1 MSLCTIKT
9 QVLMMMNCY
18 LRAIFCLSMK
28 HWRSCRRAKSWQMSF
43 EGDGKESAKDG
54 QRKRRGQRD
63 LNNSDKK
70 RTKQVSLVGGI
81 CGAVLLLW
89 GELI

>member
-1 MSLCTIKT
+1 
-9 QVLMMMNCY
+9 
-18 LRAIFCLSMK
+18 
-28 HWRSCRRAKSWQMSF
+28 MSF

-63 LNNSDKK
+63 LNNSDEK
-70 RTKQVSLVGGI
+70 RTKQVSLVGQI
-81 CGAVLLLW
+81 YGAVLLLW